1 MTIDEK
7 AVFTRLAQ
15 ALLCVGDA
23 LSRADLD
30 RLLSAEPELGAA
42 LEAVARVHPIALDA
56 DLRAAID
63 RGRAALLRCRRLGA
77 ALVEFTR
84 ISLDPAGELAYSRAG
99 MVPGADCVAPPS
111 GLTPTME
118 ARG

>member
-1 MTIDEK
+1 MTADK
-7 AVFTRLAQ
+7 TVVFVRLEQ
-15 ALLCVGDA
+15 ALRTVGDA

-30 RLLSAEPELGAA
+30 LLLSAEPQLGAA
-42 LEAVARVHPIALDA
+42 LEAVARVHPTVLDSEW
-56 DLRAAID
+56 RGVIE

-84 ISLDPAGELAYSRAG
+84 ISLDPAGELAYSRAR
-99 MVPGADCVAPPS
+99 MMPGADRGAVVA
-111 GLTPTME
+111 PTME